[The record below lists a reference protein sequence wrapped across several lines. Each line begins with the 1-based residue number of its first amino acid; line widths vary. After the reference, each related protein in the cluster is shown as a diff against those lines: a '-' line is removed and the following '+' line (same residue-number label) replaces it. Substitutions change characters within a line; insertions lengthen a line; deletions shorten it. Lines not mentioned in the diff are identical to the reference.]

1 MIPDVYIYDRRDK
14 SGNLLLSVFRHLEF
28 HARLVKEEDELF
40 RERFRVLVTE
50 INDDPLFARLKVQN
64 PGLKILLFSNFSRDP
79 YIEKLYESGIEMALT
94 KSYKLNDIV
103 GMTKNAAI
111 SAGDS
116 ETLLGLKKYFIREL
130 AGAEKNGQEALCAY
144 SKKGYFGDQ
153 KSVTSAMFDD
163 FNQFYSTSDL
173 QELIP
178 DPDMLHIAVSELIDN
193 AVRAQ
198 LLSGRDSLD
207 ISMEIGCDSEK
218 IGISIHND
226 GKPPDKVSLFSSLNR
241 KMKLS
246 NSDSSLVSQENTDK
260 YVNDHYLG
268 ESGRGF
274 YIIQKGVHLLSIV
287 LVEDQKKEE
296 NPNLFEASILL
307 YLSRHRKEVQ
317 EGNGKTQG
325 NYMVLTL

>member
-1 MIPDVYIYDRRDK
+1 MIPDVCIYDRREK

-28 HARLVKEEDELF
+28 HARLVTEENDLF
-40 RERFRVLVTE
+40 RERFQILVTE
-50 INDDPLFARLKVQN
+50 INDDPLFGRLKVQN

-103 GMTKNAAI
+103 GMTKNAAMGKEAE
-111 SAGDS
+111 S
-116 ETLLGLKKYFIREL
+116 LLGLKKYFIGDP
-130 AGAEKNGQEALCAY
+130 AGDQNEQMEALCAY
-144 SKKGYFGDQ
+144 SQRAYSGDQ
-153 KSVTSAMFDD
+153 KTVASAMFAD
-163 FNQFYSTSDL
+163 FNKFYSSSDL
-173 QELIP
+173 QKWIP

-198 LLSGRDSLD
+198 LVSGRDNLD

-218 IGISIHND
+218 IGISIYND

-241 KMKLS
+241 KMKLTHS
-246 NSDSSLVSQENTDK
+246 NSSPVSRENIDK

-274 YIIQKGVHLLSIV
+274 YIIQKGVHLLSIM
-287 LVEDQKKEE
+287 LIEDQKKEE

-317 EGNGKTQG
+317 EGQGKTQG